1 VINPLPKKDMIKGA
15 WWKLTSA
22 VLLLYGLIAGFS
34 FDVPRLPILNESI
47 RNLYFHVGMWFAM
60 MALFLGSSIYS
71 LRYLR
76 KGAVEDDQKASGAA
90 SVGMLFGILGLL
102 TGMLWAKFT
111 WGAFWVNDP
120 KLNGTAISLLVYLA
134 YFVLRQS
141 MDNPTQKARI
151 SAVYNLFAFAIM
163 ITFIQVLPRLTD
175 SLHPGNG
182 GNPAFSNYDL
192 DSTMRLVFYPIIIGW
207 IGLGYWILDLRQRWK
222 EINTKL
228 DDNE

>member
-1 VINPLPKKDMIKGA
+1 MIKGA

-22 VLLLYGLIAGFS
+22 ALVLYGLIAGFS

-60 MALFLGSSIYS
+60 MALFFGSSIYS

-76 KGAVEDDQKASGAA
+76 NGKVEDDQKASAAA

-141 MDNPTQKARI
+141 MDNATQKSRI

-222 EINTKL
+222 HINTKL
-228 DDNE
+228 EDNE

>member
-1 VINPLPKKDMIKGA
+1 MIKGA

-34 FDVPRLPILNESI
+34 LDVPRLPILNESI

>member
-34 FDVPRLPILNESI
+34 LDVPRLPILNESI